1 MILLQMS
8 QVGQNRHFPY
18 VLIVIFKGM
27 TENVRWVLDTAGC
40 LPEKLCSIF
49 GYRFVKDEFQCC
61 SYCHEN
67 MQVFEEI

>member
-49 GYRFVKDEFQCC
+49 GYRFVKDEF
-61 SYCHEN
+61 
-67 MQVFEEI
+67 